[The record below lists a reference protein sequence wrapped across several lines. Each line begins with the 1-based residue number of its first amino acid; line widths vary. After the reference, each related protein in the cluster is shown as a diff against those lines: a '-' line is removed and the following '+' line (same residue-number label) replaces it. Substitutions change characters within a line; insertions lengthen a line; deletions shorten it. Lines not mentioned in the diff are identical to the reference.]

1 VRHLFASSLRAL
13 LGARRARRAGF
24 TLIEMLIVLAL
35 VAVLTTLAAFSLGMI
50 GQADIRGEALKFSGQ
65 VRYIFNQAATQNQSF
80 QLVINLDERSYHVEV
95 MRVEGSLTREQI
107 AGDDL
112 NKQIKARAQKRASRL
127 DDEDTDFAGALSR
140 DPVDAYLIEPT
151 TLPEGVGFLGVM
163 TSHHDELQT
172 TGVATINFFPNGFV
186 EPSMIYVGE
195 QREEGKPPRAAQSF
209 TLMIHPLTG
218 HTDVESGQLEIDE
231 DFFTPEED
239 E

>member
-1 VRHLFASSLRAL
+1 MTTIPTIETLAEQAGARGET
-13 LGARRARRAGF
+13 LGALHAPTGQYMNDTDAGKHISD
-24 TLIEMLIVLAL
+24 LMLLYMV
-35 VAVLTTLAAFSLGMI
+35 F
-50 GQADIRGEALKFSGQ
+50 
-65 VRYIFNQAATQNQSF
+65 
-80 QLVINLDERSYHVEV
+80 
-95 MRVEGSLTREQI
+95 
-107 AGDDL
+107 
-112 NKQIKARAQKRASRL
+112 L

-186 EPSMIYVGE
+186 EPRMIYVGE

-218 HTDVESGQLEIDE
+218 HTDVESGQLKLDE